1 MKNWVVVIYRNTE
14 KSEIFKV
21 LNLDSVKQIAYILN
35 ESPTDVSN
43 FYHKLIKPKNLMNY
57 IDIYKK

>member
-1 MKNWVVVIYRNTE
+1 MKNWVVIIYRNKE

-35 ESPTDVSN
+35 ETPTDVSN